1 VTIAAAADPDT
12 IARRAEAAL
21 RQSWTGAEVSMVA
34 PLPGGASS
42 LTYVAELTEGTAPA
56 DRVVVKM
63 APPGLEPV
71 RNRDVLRQA
80 RVLDLLS
87 AAPDVAVPA
96 VLGTDGGEPPDVP
109 PLFVMT
115 MVEGES
121 FEPTNGP
128 GDPPP
133 FDIVEARALS
143 AARMLA
149 RLHAV
154 DPLAPALDGERTYQL
169 SDEVNRWS
177 KAFATVEGDLRPDTV
192 DRCRD
197 DLLGTA
203 PEALPAAV
211 LHGDWRLG
219 NMLCQGPAINA
230 VIDWEIWSLAD
241 PRIDL
246 AWFLLMADTSRS
258 PGLRSGTG
266 LPDPERLAAV
276 YEQERGVPLEAIDW
290 FLALVRYKQAAASAL
305 IVKNNRKSSDPD
317 PRALSFAGII
327 APLLDGALGYL
338 RRAEGQ
344 VP

>member
-1 VTIAAAADPDT
+1 VTVAAAVDPAT

-21 RQSWTGAEVSMVA
+21 RQSWPEAEVSTVA
-34 PLPGGASS
+34 TLPGGASS
-42 LTYVAELTEGTAPA
+42 LTYVAELAGGTAPA
-56 DRVVVKM
+56 GRVVVKM

-87 AAPDVAVPA
+87 AASEVAVPS
-96 VLGTDGGEPPDVP
+96 VLGTDDGEPPDVP

-128 GDPPP
+128 GDPPSP
-133 FDIVEARALS
+133 DIVEARALG

-149 RLHAV
+149 RLHRV
-154 DPLAPALDGERTYQL
+154 DPQSAVLAGERTYRL
-169 SDEVNRWS
+169 SEEVNRWS

-197 DLLGTA
+197 ELLGAA
-203 PEALPAAV
+203 PAALPPAV

-266 LPDPERLAAV
+266 LPEPARLAET
-276 YEQERGVPLEAIDW
+276 YQQERGVPLEALDW
-290 FLALVRYKQAAASAL
+290 FSALVRYKQAAASAL

-317 PRALSFAGII
+317 PRALSFAEII

-338 RRAEGQ
+338 RRAEGR
-344 VP
+344 VG